1 MKGKKI
7 AALLMAAVL
16 LMAAMTGCSGSGD
29 KGTLKVATNA
39 EFDPWEYLEN
49 GEFVGADMDIIRAV
63 ADKMG
68 MKVEIQNMEFEAVL
82 SALVSKSCDVAVAGL
97 TVNKKRAEQVDFSS
111 AYYKVSQDADRPQ

>member
-49 GEFVGADMDIIRAV
+49 GEFVGR
-63 ADKMG
+63 G
-68 MKVEIQNMEFEAVL
+68 Y
-82 SALVSKSCDVAVAGL
+82 GHHPGG
-97 TVNKKRAEQVDFSS
+97 RG
-111 AYYKVSQDADRPQ
+111 QDGHESGNPEHGV

>member
-82 SALVSKSCDVAVAGL
+82 SALVSKSCDVAVPA
-97 TVNKKRAEQVDFSS
+97 
-111 AYYKVSQDADRPQ
+111 